1 VEAITKQNKL
11 FPAEPDCPVRFPY
24 KFFIF
29 TFIWSWIIWIFIA
42 LWSNGIIPGY
52 ESLKNFKYPLA
63 ALGAFGPM
71 AGALFSLRKNLS
83 GESIR
88 DYLKRCLDL
97 KIGWKAYVFPIV
109 IFGGITFIS
118 WILPEFSGEDRLPM
132 LLPSLWIFIPCLI
145 FMMFLGG
152 GQEEFGWRGYALPI
166 LEQKYGIWLAN
177 IILGLIW
184 AFWHIPLW
192 FIEGT
197 TQVYMNYSGF
207 VLFSVG
213 CSLILSWFM
222 RLSDNKPFAG
232 IYAHGLANAFIAIMP
247 VIVLQKHL
255 PQPRYWIWVVSTL
268 LVGIIITVYRKDGTL
283 RT

>member
-1 VEAITKQNKL
+1 MEAITKKEKL
-11 FPAEPDCPVRFPY
+11 SLTETKRGVRFPY
-24 KFFIF
+24 EFFIF

-42 LWSNGIIPGY
+42 LWSNEIIPGY
-52 ESLKNFKYPLA
+52 EFLKNFKYPLVI
-63 ALGAFGPM
+63 LGAFGPM
-71 AGALFSLRKNLS
+71 AGALFSLRRNLS
-83 GESIR
+83 EGSIR
-88 DYLKRCLDL
+88 NYLKAFLDL
-97 KIGWKAYVFPIV
+97 KIGWKAYVFPIL

-118 WILPEFSGEDRLPM
+118 WILPELFGEDRLPM
-132 LLPSLWIFIPCLI
+132 FLPSLWVFIPCLI

-184 AFWHIPLW
+184 GFWHIPLW

-197 TQVYMNYSGF
+197 TQVYMNYCGF
-207 VLFSVG
+207 ILFSVG
-213 CSLILSWFM
+213 CSLILSWII
-222 RLSDNKPFAG
+222 RISDNKPFTG

-247 VIVLQKHL
+247 VIVLQKQL

-268 LVGIIITVYRKDGTL
+268 LIGIIITIFRKNNSD
-283 RT
+283 